1 MWIHKQTNGEE
12 EMINK
17 TIESLKSIVSRIL
30 KRDERAR
37 DDDLWL
43 YLQVLK
49 EQGHKIFID
58 WDELSV
64 MPRPESVSRI
74 RRTIQN
80 NEQQFTP
87 SDDEYN
93 RRKKLNKESKEYYS
107 NLNKNSYLSF

>member
-1 MWIHKQTNGEE
+1 MGLNY
-12 EMINK
+12 

-43 YLQVLK
+43 YLKVLE
-49 EQGHKIFID
+49 EQGHKVFLNY
-58 WDELSV
+58 DELDSI
-64 MPRPESVSRI
+64 PRPESVSRI

-87 SDDEYN
+87 SDETFEK
-93 RRKKLNKESKEYYS
+93 RKKNCNDSKDYYS
-107 NLNKNSYLSF
+107 GINKNSQFCY

>member
-12 EMINK
+12 EMINQ

-80 NEQQFTP
+80 EEQLFTP
-87 SDDEYN
+87 SDETFEK
-93 RRKKLNKESKEYYS
+93 RKKNCNESKEYYS
-107 NLNKNSYLSF
+107 NLNKNSQFCY